1 MHEVNFT
8 IQPGNQAAATISN
21 SVDRR
26 MFPNAP
32 CAIAKAIAQGAS
44 QSSSGACVTPA

>member
-8 IQPGNQAAATISN
+8 IQPGNQAAAIISN

-26 MFPNAP
+26 IFRSQLQ
-32 CAIAKAIAQGAS
+32 KQLHQTS
-44 QSSSGACVTPA
+44 QSSSGICVAAA

>member
-8 IQPGNQAAATISN
+8 IQPGNQAAAIISN

-26 MFPNAP
+26 MFPV
-32 CAIAKAIAQGAS
+32 AIAKAIAPDAS
-44 QSSSGACVTPA
+44 QSSSGACVTAA